1 MFSSMSHEFALS
13 SPRFLVRRRVKHEKI
28 NSESTSDHVLFF
40 KVNYL
45 NTVGLYQYVKSTLLT
60 SENYRINHPRK
71 KS

>member
-1 MFSSMSHEFALS
+1 MKITTTATWRKPIMFSSMSHEFALS

-45 NTVGLYQYVKSTLLT
+45 NTVGLYQ
-60 SENYRINHPRK
+60 
-71 KS
+71 

>member
-13 SPRFLVRRRVKHEKI
+13 SPRSLVRRRVKHEKI

-45 NTVGLYQYVKSTLLT
+45 NTVGLYQ
-60 SENYRINHPRK
+60 
-71 KS
+71 